1 MQQQMHKKT
10 NIIHML
16 NMEIKEQGAMVS
28 NTQAHDLVSKND
40 HLLSKTKNFTDEL
53 SDLRD
58 ALKLK
63 QNEVYKEKSDIRS
76 KDDQRM
82 GLLVQE
88 KMLDTQIEQ
97 IQKQIS
103 GLKKERELTKESN
116 SFVNR
121 EIVLKN
127 EKKSEQEIDASRKLQ
142 NCEQADSEIQ

>member
-1 MQQQMHKKT
+1 
-10 NIIHML
+10 
-16 NMEIKEQGAMVS
+16 
-28 NTQAHDLVSKND
+28 VSKND

-88 KMLDTQIEQ
+88 KMLDT
-97 IQKQIS
+97 
-103 GLKKERELTKESN
+103 
-116 SFVNR
+116 
-121 EIVLKN
+121 
-127 EKKSEQEIDASRKLQ
+127 
-142 NCEQADSEIQ
+142 